1 MISALVQGIL
11 MGSVYGLIALGL
23 TLIFGIMRV
32 INFAHGAFLMVAM
45 FFSYYSVTVLELH
58 PYLTLITVVP
68 GMFFLGYGTNKF
80 LIQPVLKKEADV
92 REPIGALLL
101 TAGLMIILE
110 NGFLGIFGADYKMIQ
125 TTFSNKSL
133 QFGSVIVTLPK
144 FYAFILSAIVTI
156 LFYLFLQKTE
166 IGRKI
171 RAVGQDRNAA
181 RLMGIDV
188 EKTFNFAFGVGLA
201 LLGTAGVAILPF
213 YNLHPSVGNVFGIMA
228 FVTVVLGGLGSIL
241 GAIVGG
247 LLIGIVESVSSLFV
261 QYTLSPMIVLYAFL
275 LFLFFRPSGLFG
287 SPHDW

>member
-1 MISALVQGIL
+1 

-45 FFSYYSVTVLELH
+45 FLSFYSVTKLGLH

-68 GMFFLGYGTNKF
+68 AMFLIGYGTNKF

-110 NGFLGIFGADYKMIQ
+110 NGFLGVFGADYKMVQ
-125 TTFSNKSL
+125 TDFANKSL
-133 QFGSVIVTLPK
+133 QLGSIIITLPK
-144 FYAFILSAIVTI
+144 LYAFVLAVVVTI

-181 RLMGIDV
+181 RLMGINV
-188 EKTFNFAFGVGLA
+188 EKTFSIAFGMGLA
-201 LLGTAGVAILPF
+201 LLGTAGVALLPF
-213 YNLHPSVGNVFGIMA
+213 YNLHPSIGNVFGTTA
-228 FVTVVLGGLGSIL
+228 FVTVVLGGLGSIP

>member
-1 MISALVQGIL
+1 MLSALVQGIL

-45 FFSYYSVTVLELH
+45 FLSYYSVTVLGLH
-58 PYLTLITVVP
+58 PYVTLITVVP
-68 GMFFLGYGTNKF
+68 GMFFLGYATNKF

-110 NGFLGIFGADYKMIQ
+110 NGFLGIVGADYKMVQ
-125 TTFSNKSL
+125 TDFANKSL

-144 FYAFILSAIVTI
+144 LYALILSVIVTV

-188 EKTFNFAFGVGLA
+188 EKTFNIAFGIGLA

-213 YNLHPSVGNVFGIMA
+213 YNLHPSIGNVFGITA
-228 FVTVVLGGLGSIL
+228 FVTVVLGGLGSIP

-247 LLIGIVESVSSLFV
+247 LLIGVVESVSTLFV
-261 QYTLSPMIVLYAFL
+261 QNTLSPMIVLYAFL